1 MDVEGSH
8 PSQRRRPTI
17 ATEWQL
23 AVLKKLQ
30 SESGNPTEEQR
41 SAAAAETGLC
51 VAALTVMQAYPS
63 PFSSDKKWVRKW
75 FTRQRSKLAAARNR
89 TTQQATTAT
98 FKLYS
103 TPDHPPPYLPSPA
116 SLESPS
122 PPSTLDTQAIP
133 HAHRTVLVPMPTN
146 NSSQNTTL
154 VPHTTTIPTYSR
166 DPLCSRYPDFSQFF
180 RPTVHERFHTF
191 DLSDPV
197 SHLIQPAVHP
207 CLASHAPID
216 LLDPLR
222 LGGLFIHQSPWTN
235 LYPCPVA
242 FSTRLA
248 DLLGHA
254 SLARYPIF
262 PLPEPGYR
270 VFSFPVIL

>member
-8 PSQRRRPTI
+8 PSQRRRSTI
-17 ATEWQL
+17 AKEWQL

-30 SESGNPTEEQR
+30 SESVNPTEEQR
-41 SAAAAETGLC
+41 SAAAAETGL
-51 VAALTVMQAYPS
+51 
-63 PFSSDKKWVRKW
+63 DKKWVRKW

-89 TTQQATTAT
+89 TERAPT

-103 TPDHPPPYLPSPA
+103 TPEHPPPYLPSPV

-133 HAHRTVLVPMPTN
+133 HAHQTVLVTN
-146 NSSQNTTL
+146 DSSQKTAV

-166 DPLCSRYPDFSQFF
+166 DPLCNRYPDFSQFF
-180 RPTVHERFHTF
+180 
-191 DLSDPV
+191 
-197 SHLIQPAVHP
+197 HP
-207 CLASHAPID
+207 G
-216 LLDPLR
+216 LL
-222 LGGLFIHQSPWTN
+222 IHQSPWTN

-248 DLLGHA
+248 DLLSHA
-254 SLARYPIF
+254 SLARYPLSPF
-262 PLPEPGYR
+262 PESRYS
-270 VFSFPVIL
+270 VFSFPVVL